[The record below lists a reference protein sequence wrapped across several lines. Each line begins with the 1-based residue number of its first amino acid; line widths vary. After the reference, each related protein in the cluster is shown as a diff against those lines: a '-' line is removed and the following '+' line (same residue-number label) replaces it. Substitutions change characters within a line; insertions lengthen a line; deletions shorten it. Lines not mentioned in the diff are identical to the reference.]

1 MGFGCV
7 MSHHHIEGLCTFLF
21 KFWRE
26 NSKWSSCPTISLTI
40 AFPVSKI
47 ADPGVMVFTVPGE
60 RRIHRGW
67 SGTYEEQ

>member
-1 MGFGCV
+1 M
-7 MSHHHIEGLCTFLF
+7 EFL
-21 KFWRE
+21 
-26 NSKWSSCPTISLTI
+26 PTISLTI
-40 AFPVSKI
+40 AIPVSKI